1 MVSLAAALQIQ
12 AGRRHPVRHTPK
24 PVEDHVMNQSYQPF
38 VMERWQSMYENLVQY
53 NLSESGVDPLTLAEL
68 LELAGTG
75 EELLQSTLLGYG
87 QSNGT
92 EALRTRIA
100 ALYSG
105 VAADE
110 IVVCN
115 GSAEA
120 NFLAMWELVGAGD
133 EVAILVPTYM
143 QTHGLAT
150 SLGARVVEIPLREE
164 LGWQPDPADVRRLV
178 TDRTRL
184 LVVTNPGN
192 PTGAV
197 LSQEVRAAIV
207 EAAERTGAWIL
218 ADEVY
223 TGAELGDV
231 ETPSFRGEAERVV
244 ATGSLSKAYGLP
256 GLRIGWAVA
265 DRRLAESL
273 WSRSDYTTISPGELT
288 DRLARAAL
296 DPAVRPLLLQRT
308 RGMVR
313 RGLDTLETWMGE
325 QGGFHWRSPDAG
337 AICMVRYDAP
347 IDSAELAERLRTRQ
361 SVLVVPG
368 AHFGLGQYMRLSLGV
383 QPDYMTAA
391 LERIARELRAAS
403 P

>member
-1 MVSLAAALQIQ
+1 
-12 AGRRHPVRHTPK
+12 
-24 PVEDHVMNQSYQPF
+24 MNPTFQPF
-38 VMERWQSMYENLVQY
+38 VMERWQSMFENRVEY

-68 LELAGTG
+68 LELSGAG

-92 EALRTRIA
+92 EALRSRIA
-100 ALYSG
+100 ALYAG
-105 VAADE
+105 VSVDE
-110 IVVCN
+110 VVVCN

-120 NFLAMWELVGAGD
+120 NFLAMWELVTPGD

-150 SLGARVVEIPLREE
+150 ALGGRVVEIPLREQ
-164 LGWQPDPADVRRLV
+164 LGWQPDPADIHRLV
-178 TDRTRL
+178 THRTRV

-197 LSQEVRAAIV
+197 LSPDVRAAIIQ
-207 EAAERTGAWIL
+207 AADRTGAWIL

-231 ETPSFRGEAERVV
+231 ETPSFLGETERVV

-256 GLRIGWAVA
+256 GLRIGWAAA

-296 DPAVRPLLLQRT
+296 DPVVRPRLLQRT
-308 RGMVR
+308 RAMVQ
-313 RGLDTLETWMGE
+313 RGLDTLEAWMKRH
-325 QGGFHWRSPDAG
+325 GGFHWRSPDAG
-337 AICMVRYDAP
+337 AICLVRYDAP
-347 IDSAELAERLRTRQ
+347 IDSGTLAERLRTRQ

-368 AHFGLGQYMRLSLGV
+368 AHFGLGRYMRLSLGV
-383 QPDYMTAA
+383 QPEYMTAA
-391 LERIARELRAAS
+391 LERIARELSTPARS
-403 P
+403 